1 MATTSQKLPPLPA
14 AEEPIVMA
22 NGLINP
28 SWFAWLKALERIV
41 TILRTEV

>member
-28 SWFAWLKALERIV
+28 TWFLWLKQLEAIV
-41 TILRTEV
+41 KILRTEV